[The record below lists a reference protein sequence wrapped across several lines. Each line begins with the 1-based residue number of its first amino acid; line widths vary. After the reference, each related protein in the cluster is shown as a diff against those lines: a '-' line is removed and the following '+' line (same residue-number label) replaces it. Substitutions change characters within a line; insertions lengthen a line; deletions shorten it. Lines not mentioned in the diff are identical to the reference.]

1 MPNRRPTPRN
11 RTGSH
16 PSGHA
21 LRFGTRPSVV
31 QPSTPTLRL
40 SDELTT
46 SEVDAFLVQTSNR
59 HLNDLNERENFNQIG
74 QREASLPYD
83 VKPEP
88 ARPPAQPV
96 KLVRQGLD

>member
-1 MPNRRPTPRN
+1 MPNRRPTPRK

-16 PSGHA
+16 PSGHE

-46 SEVDAFLVQTSNR
+46 PEVDAFLVQTNNR
-59 HLNDLNERENFNQIG
+59 HRNDLNERENFNQIG
-74 QREASLPYD
+74 QRDPRLP
-83 VKPEP
+83 
-88 ARPPAQPV
+88 
-96 KLVRQGLD
+96 